1 MYTSAEK
8 FNGIQ
13 VYDINAPEPQ
23 VRPMLKGLI
32 PPKTP
37 DLKKWEQFTEVKEG
51 HFWVPHGQLRDLRI
65 HFLLNGQC
73 PRTTLSGLTCISKLV
88 VRADGEDGKRTK
100 ECHIR
105 QLPGY
110 HDVHVD

>member
-1 MYTSAEK
+1 M
-8 FNGIQ
+8 
-13 VYDINAPEPQ
+13 
-23 VRPMLKGLI
+23 
-32 PPKTP
+32 
-37 DLKKWEQFTEVKEG
+37 KEG

-88 VRADGEDGKRTK
+88 VRADGENGKRTK

-105 QLPGY
+105 QLPKY
-110 HDVHVD
+110 HDLLCTWIELMREHIDLKWRGDGLGPLALNVIEMLLGS